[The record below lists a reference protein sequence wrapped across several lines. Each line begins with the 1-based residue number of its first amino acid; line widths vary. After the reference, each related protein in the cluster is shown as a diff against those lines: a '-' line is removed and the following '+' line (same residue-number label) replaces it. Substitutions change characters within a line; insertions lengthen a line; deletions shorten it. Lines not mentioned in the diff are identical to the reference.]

1 MVKTIHHHI
10 TKYINDTE
18 GATAIEYGL
27 IGASIAVAITA
38 TAFLIGGEIDGT
50 FNFILGELQ

>member
-1 MVKTIHHHI
+1 MIKFFK
-10 TKYINDTE
+10 KYISDKS

-27 IGASIAVAITA
+27 IGASIAVAVMA

-50 FNFILGELQ
+50 FNFILGELQS